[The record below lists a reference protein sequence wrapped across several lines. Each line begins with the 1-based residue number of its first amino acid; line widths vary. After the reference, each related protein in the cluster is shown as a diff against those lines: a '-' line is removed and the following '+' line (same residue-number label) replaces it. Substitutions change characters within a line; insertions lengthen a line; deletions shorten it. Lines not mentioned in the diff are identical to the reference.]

1 MGTPPR
7 RSGIDTKIDVVE
19 SQNAGK
25 DLHRPDLDGAALDR
39 GRGVLS
45 PRRFAVRGARVT
57 HACIVPQSP
66 AVRILRARAGLLVRA
81 QRRATARSLLLP
93 ERHRGRLRMVRT
105 RTCGRSGA
113 RSNGR
118 SLLRSRAQDLAAHP
132 GEAEIGM
139 VVTRPNV
146 SAARPWLARPPF
158 VCPRCHAG
166 LDATNERYRCASCA
180 ADYPVVLG
188 IPDFRIFP
196 DPWIGLEDDRNKAR
210 RLARLVENQPF
221 ADAVRTYWE
230 LTPDTPRPLAA
241 RFTSSVLEAEARA
254 SEWLEWL
261 ERAEGQAPAGPWLDI
276 GCGTGGL
283 LAAAAARG
291 IGMMGVDVA
300 LRWLVVAGRRDG
312 LSERTD
318 SLVCANG
325 EHLPFAPGTF
335 GRVLSVSTLE
345 HCRDAERLVA
355 DARRVLRRGGVLCV
369 KTVNRYS

>member
-1 MGTPPR
+1 
-7 RSGIDTKIDVVE
+7 
-19 SQNAGK
+19 
-25 DLHRPDLDGAALDR
+25 
-39 GRGVLS
+39 
-45 PRRFAVRGARVT
+45 
-57 HACIVPQSP
+57 
-66 AVRILRARAGLLVRA
+66 
-81 QRRATARSLLLP
+81 
-93 ERHRGRLRMVRT
+93 
-105 RTCGRSGA
+105 
-113 RSNGR
+113 
-118 SLLRSRAQDLAAHP
+118 
-132 GEAEIGM
+132 M

-146 SAARPWLARPPF
+146 SAARPRLARPPF
-158 VCPRCHAG
+158 VCPRCQAA

-196 DPWIGLEDDRNKAR
+196 DPWIGLEEDRNKAR
-210 RLARLVENQPF
+210 RLARLVETQPF

-254 SEWLEWL
+254 GEWLEWL

-291 IGMMGVDVA
+291 IGMVGVDVA

-312 LSERTD
+312 LSGRTD

-355 DARRVLRRGGVLCV
+355 DARRVLRPGGVLCV
-369 KTVNRYS
+369 KTVNRYSLLPEPHVGMWGVGIVPRRWADRFVRWRSGQRYLHHRPLSPRELARGFRRAGFTGIRVGAAALLAADRARLAGAARWAAPVYERLRRSRFISAAVQWIAPLLDARGVAA